1 MKLIRL
7 NDNTIVSLENVRT
20 VTPEATDPRIT
31 RTIYHSIKIEYC
43 DGAHYTISCGTN
55 DIGAESVKAIIEK
68 IFEILSKTP

>member
-7 NDNTIVSLENVRT
+7 DNDIIVSLENVRT

-43 DGAHYTISCGTN
+43 DGARYTISCGTDN
-55 DIGAESVKAIIEK
+55 IGAESVKAIVEK
-68 IFEILSKTP
+68 IFEILSKTS